1 MNINIHA
8 GHNPD
13 GRTACGATGLL
24 RESTE
29 ARRVKDEVIRQLRQL
44 GHTVYDCTC
53 ENGKNQTDVLQK
65 IVAACNA
72 HTVDLDVSIHFNA
85 GAKDASGN
93 GTTTGTEAWVY
104 SAASPAKKYAEAIC
118 KAISA
123 DGYRNR
129 GVKVNPGL
137 YVLRHTKAPAVL
149 VECCFVDDR
158 DDAERYD
165 CQKMAAA
172 IVYGITGQR
181 IPETDPGRDETRPGQ
196 AEAPGNPQTPAT
208 PQTPDSGGKSLY
220 RVQVIRQYGAFLNKS
235 NADRL
240 QAELKA
246 AGFDAVIVKA

>member
-1 MNINIHA
+1 MNINLHA

-53 ENGKNQTDVLQK
+53 ENGKNQTDVLKK

-181 IPETDPGRDETRPGQ
+181 AKTPETPGDTT
-196 AEAPGNPQTPAT
+196 APAT
-208 PQTPDSGGKSLY
+208 PQTPDSSGTPLY
-220 RVQVIRQYGAFLNKS
+220 RVQVIRQYGAFLNKA